1 MAEITSESYPQKIDS
16 RSMLTE
22 RVLTG
27 PGAFKWG
34 ENIVFWRVSRLLS
47 LAPSENTLRL
57 LCETKPFL
65 NRTCWTHETSMHQF
79 AEDKE
84 NQPSTLNV
92 EIAFWSKHVFRVQFS
107 CDPIPTTPPFPPP
120 EARMLIGEPEA
131 SFELAVAEIEGG
143 WVARTAAVVLHVDQ
157 TPFRLWATDVHDRV
171 FWQQRLSDL
180 FTADIFDMA
189 IAEHQGEVACF
200 ESFALDGHEEIFG
213 LGERFDHVPRTGKS
227 VDFWNKDAIG
237 TTSQR
242 TYINVPFLLSTQGYG
257 LFLNTSCHTEWEIG
271 TLNAFSL
278 GFAVEDCAMDYFVI
292 HGPQPA
298 DILRRY
304 CGLTGF
310 SPTPPVWSFGL

>member
-1 MAEITSESYPQKIDS
+1 MPPRLKSPPASHRANAVYLPALSSFLDFDTELPSLHISLEAIFTGKYRKFSMPEITSESYPQKIDS

-107 CDPIPTTPPFPPP
+107 RDPIPTTPPFPPP

-143 WVARTAAVVLHVDQ
+143 WVARRGSCLHVDQ
-157 TPFRLWATDVHDRV
+157 TPVSATMYDRV
-171 FWQQRLSDL
+171 FWQRVSR
-180 FTADIFDMA
+180 FVYRRYFDM
-189 IAEHQGEVACF
+189 IASAMKWRRPEASLWTVKGN
-200 ESFALDGHEEIFG
+200 I
-213 LGERFDHVPRTGKS
+213 RPWRT
-227 VDFWNKDAIG
+227 V
-237 TTSQR
+237 
-242 TYINVPFLLSTQGYG
+242 
-257 LFLNTSCHTEWEIG
+257 
-271 TLNAFSL
+271 
-278 GFAVEDCAMDYFVI
+278 
-292 HGPQPA
+292 
-298 DILRRY
+298 
-304 CGLTGF
+304 
-310 SPTPPVWSFGL
+310 